1 MLKWVIE
8 ASLRNRFLVL
18 FLAALA
24 VVAGVLAATRLPI
37 DAVPDITNR
46 QVQINTV
53 APSLA
58 PEEVEAQVT
67 FPIETAVAGVPG
79 LLSTRSLSRNG
90 FSQVTAVFDD
100 DTDIYFARQQLN
112 ERLVAA
118 RDTLPVG
125 AEPVLGP
132 VATGLGELFWWTLSY
147 GPKPAKPR
155 SGEPGWQS
163 DGSYLTPQGEVLAT
177 PLERA
182 TYLRTLQDWTI
193 RPRMLGVPGVA
204 GIDVAGG
211 YVRQLEVQP
220 DPMRLIAYGIS
231 LDEIAAAIAGNN
243 IATSAGYIENHGAA
257 YVARADSRLRSA
269 QDVARVV
276 VATRDNVPVTV
287 ADLARVVPGE
297 EQRMGSASAN
307 GEEVVLGIA
316 LMRIGGNSRTVAAA
330 ASARL
335 QEIVPGLPPD
345 IVAAPVLDRTK
356 LVDATIR
363 TVASNLGEGALLVV
377 LVLLLTIGNVRAAL
391 VTALVI
397 PLSLLITATGMVES
411 GVSANLMSLGA
422 LDFGLIV
429 DGTIIIVE
437 NSLRRLQEATLGLGR
452 ALDADERRAIVSRAT
467 YEMIRPSV
475 YGQVIICIVYVPVLL
490 LTGVEGKTFHPMAI
504 TVIFALASAFVL
516 SLTVIPTLVF
526 TVLTGRRGGQH
537 EGLIVRIA
545 RRVYPPVLQSAF
557 HHGFVVWLG
566 AGAILALAVPA
577 YLSLGQE
584 FIPSLDE
591 FDIAAEINKIP
602 STSDRQASA
611 MQHVI
616 EHVLMTL
623 PEVGFV
629 VSKTGTAELATDPM
643 PPSSADVYI
652 ILKPR
657 DQWPRPAESKASV
670 LARIEKEVDRIPG
683 TTKEFS
689 QPIALRFNELI
700 AGVKSDLGIK
710 IFGDDLPTLHS
721 IADQVASV
729 IDDVH
734 GAVDIKVEQTSGQ
747 PIVTLRPNRD
757 AVAYYGI
764 KPSDIFDTL
773 TTAVRGRIVGQIYEG
788 TLHYPVV
795 LRFPEAF
802 RASAAAP
809 ERLPVPLPLS
819 QEPPRQ
825 VRSASLEP
833 QAAPMRRFIPL
844 SDVARL
850 EVADADA
857 QISRENGKRRVVVTA
872 NIRGR
877 DLGSTVDEAR
887 RQVADKIKLPPGVWI
902 EWGGQIENLQSARQR
917 LAVIIPICFAAII
930 ALLYGAVG
938 SFRQAVIIFTG
949 VPFGL
954 TGGVF
959 SVWAAGMPFS
969 ISAAVG
975 FIALSG
981 VSVLNGLVLANS
993 INDLVAAGIEP
1004 AEACRQGA
1012 LARLRP
1018 VIMTALVASLGFLPM
1033 ALATGAGA
1041 EVQRPL
1047 AVVVIGGVI
1056 TSTALTLIVLPVLYR
1071 RLVFPQAIE
1080 QPGGAGAR

>member
-1 MLKWVIE
+1 MLRWLID

-18 FLAALA
+18 FLAGLA
-24 VVAGVLAATRLPI
+24 IVAGGWAASRLPI

-53 APSLA
+53 VPSLA

-67 FPIETAVAGVPG
+67 FPIETAIAGTPG
-79 LLSTRSLSRNG
+79 LVSTRSLSRNG
-90 FSQVTAVFDD
+90 FSQVTAIFDD
-100 DTDIYFARQQLN
+100 DTDIYFARQQLG
-112 ERLVAA
+112 ERLGAA
-118 RDTLPVG
+118 RETLPAG
-125 AEPVLGP
+125 AEPILGP
-132 VATGLGELFWWTLSY
+132 IATGLGELYWWTLSY
-147 GPKPAKPR
+147 NPTPSSPR
-155 SGEPGWQS
+155 SGKPGWQS

-193 RPRMLGVPGVA
+193 KPRLLNVPGVA
-204 GIDVAGG
+204 GIDIAGG

-220 DPMRLIAYGIS
+220 DPTRLVAYGIT
-231 LDEIAAAIAGNN
+231 LDELAAAIESSN
-243 IATSAGYIENHGAA
+243 IGTSAGFIESRGAA
-257 YVARADSRLRSA
+257 YIARADSRFRSA
-269 QDVARVV
+269 DDVKRAV
-276 VATRDNVPVTV
+276 VATRNSMPVTV
-287 ADLARVVPGE
+287 ADLAHVVPGE

-316 LMRIGGNSRTVAAA
+316 LMRVGGNSRTVAAA
-330 ASARL
+330 VGDKLRQVASS
-335 QEIVPGLPPD
+335 LPPD
-345 IVAAPVLDRTK
+345 IKVTPVLDRTK

-363 TVASNLGEGALLVV
+363 TVASNLTEGALLVIA
-377 LVLLLTIGNVRAAL
+377 VLLLTIGNVRAAL

-397 PLSLLITATGMVES
+397 PLSLLMTATGMVES

-437 NSLRRLQEATLGLGR
+437 NSLRHLQEERVRLGR
-452 ALDADERRAIVSRAT
+452 ALDLHERQEVVARST
-467 YEMIRPSV
+467 YEMIRPTV
-475 YGQVIICIVYVPVLL
+475 YGQIIICIVYVPVLL

-516 SLTVIPTLVF
+516 SLTVIPTLVL
-526 TVLTGRRGGQH
+526 TLITGRGGGQR
-537 EGLIVRIA
+537 EGFLVVVA
-545 RRVYPPVLQSAF
+545 RRLYPPLLEGAFRHRFAVLLA
-557 HHGFVVWLG
+557 
-566 AGAILALAVPA
+566 AGGLLAVSVPT
-577 YLSLGQE
+577 YLALGQE

-591 FDIAAEINKIP
+591 FDIAAEINKITSASGP
-602 STSDRQASA
+602 QSTR

-616 EHVLMTL
+616 EHMLLTL
-623 PEVGFV
+623 PEVAFV

-643 PPSSADVYI
+643 PPSSSDVYI

-657 DQWPRPAESKASV
+657 GEWPHPEERKASV
-670 LARIEKEVDRIPG
+670 LSRVQAMVDRIPG

-700 AGVKSDLGIK
+700 AGVKSDLAIK
-710 IFGDDLPTLHS
+710 IFGDDLATLRDL
-721 IADQVASV
+721 ADQIAVV
-729 IDDVH
+729 MGGVR
-734 GAVDIKVEQTSGQ
+734 GAVDVKVEQTTGQ
-747 PIVTLRPNRD
+747 PVVTLRPNRD
-757 AVAYYGI
+757 ALAHYGI
-764 KPSDIFDTL
+764 TPSELHETL
-773 TTAVRGRIVGQIYEG
+773 TTAIRGRVIGQIYEG
-788 TLHYPVV
+788 TLHYPIV

-802 RASAAAP
+802 RTSPSAP
-809 ERLPVPLPLS
+809 EQLPVPLPAS
-819 QEPPRQ
+819 AGGSRQ
-825 VRSASLEP
+825 VRNASL
-833 QAAPMRRFIPL
+833 APETSQIRHFVPL

-850 EVADADA
+850 EIADADA

-877 DLGSTVDEAR
+877 DLGSTVEDAR
-887 RQVADKIKLPPGVWI
+887 RQITDKVKLPPGIWI

-917 LAVIIPICFAAII
+917 LVLVVPICFGAIL

-938 SFRQAVIIFTG
+938 SLRQALIIFTG

-959 SVWAAGMPFS
+959 SLWGVGMPFS

-981 VSVLNGLVLANS
+981 VAVLNGLVLANS
-993 INDLVAAGIEP
+993 INGLVTNGIEA

-1018 VIMTALVASLGFLPM
+1018 VIMTALVASLGFVPM
-1033 ALATGAGA
+1033 AVATGAGS

-1047 AVVVIGGVI
+1047 ALVVIGGVI
-1056 TSTALTLIVLPVLYR
+1056 TSTALTLVVLPTLYR
-1071 RLVFPQAIE
+1071 WLVFRSQSEP
-1080 QPGGAGAR
+1080 